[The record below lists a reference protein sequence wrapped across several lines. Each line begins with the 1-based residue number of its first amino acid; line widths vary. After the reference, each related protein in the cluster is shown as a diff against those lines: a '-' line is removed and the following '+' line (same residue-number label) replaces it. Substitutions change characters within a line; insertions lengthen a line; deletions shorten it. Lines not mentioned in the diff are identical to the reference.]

1 MPTPPLSDDLA
12 REAWDAYTQHGT
24 AKEAADA
31 LGINRNTFDN
41 RLKVARVRGY
51 HLSEGAAGIIS
62 AARLA
67 APEAKGGWV
76 HTYDDDG
83 KKIGATRWAPQ
94 TIESDPQELIDA
106 IIAGLS
112 EVPVAEPVPVP
123 EAVAD
128 DLCNVWPMFDVHF
141 GMHAWGRETL
151 GPDYDL
157 KLARDDLLTAVDNLS
172 SVVPRA
178 KMALLILGGDT
189 LHIDD
194 SRSETPASRHKLDSD
209 GRYLK
214 VVIEAIAA
222 IKATIYRLLQTH
234 ERVVV
239 RVMRG
244 NHDEHSHI
252 PLMVGL
258 KEHFAESRVEVLV
271 QAPDLFT
278 YQWGKCGIFAH
289 HGDRMKPTD
298 FVLKLADVCDF
309 WSAVKHRHA
318 YTGHMHQMAAQRIG
332 GVVWERLEPFA
343 PADGYGASWVNRRG
357 LKVDTYHTQK
367 GRVASAY
374 DPLERG

>member
-1 MPTPPLSDDLA
+1 VPTWRDYVAAYERLGSKRAVAREFGVHQSTVGESLARAEKRNQVEGLIDDDSGIQAALQATGIQPEHGRGGWTRVKTEDGGFHTVQWRMPTVE
-12 REAWDAYTQHGT
+12 R
-24 AKEAADA
+24 
-31 LGINRNTFDN
+31 
-41 RLKVARVRGY
+41 
-51 HLSEGAAGIIS
+51 
-62 AARLA
+62 
-67 APEAKGGWV
+67 
-76 HTYDDDG
+76 
-83 KKIGATRWAPQ
+83 
-94 TIESDPQELIDA
+94 DPQELVDA

-128 DLCNVWPMFDVHF
+128 ELCNVWPLFDAHF

-172 SVVPRA
+172 AVVPRA

-194 SRSETPASRHKLDSD
+194 SRSETPANRHKLDSD

-258 KEHFAESRVEVLV
+258 QQHFAESRVEVLV
-271 QAPDLFT
+271 EAPDLFT

-357 LKVDTYHTQK
+357 LKVDTYHTHK